1 MILLVV
7 ADLPVAAVHCTS
19 RGKVLSTTAPAAEIL
34 ESAPG
39 LMAEIVALVVQTG
52 GRGGS
57 AQVTLPRREPARF
70 RLVAVQDRNAD
81 VPGGCLVFLL
91 RDADPDSAPTDRLA
105 GLTPRER
112 EVAQH
117 AASGLRS
124 WEVAERLGCRERTV
138 RAHLQSTY
146 LKLGI
151 KTRVELAKLISRTR

>member
-1 MILLVV
+1 
-7 ADLPVAAVHCTS
+7 
-19 RGKVLSTTAPAAEIL
+19 
-34 ESAPG
+34 
-39 LMAEIVALVVQTG
+39 MAQIVALVVQTG

-57 AQVTLPRREPARF
+57 ADVTLQRREPSRF
-70 RLVAVQDRNAD
+70 RLVAVQERNAEE
-81 VPGGCLVFLL
+81 PGACLVFLL
-91 RDADPDSAPTDRLA
+91 RDAELPVTATDRLA

-117 AASGLRS
+117 AANGLRS

>member
-1 MILLVV
+1 MILLAV

-19 RGKVLSTTAPAAEIL
+19 RGKVLATTAQASDLL
-34 ESAPG
+34 EAVPG
-39 LMAEIVALVVQTG
+39 LVSEIVSLVVQTG

-57 AQVTLPRREPARF
+57 ATVTLPRHEPSRLH
-70 RLVAVQDRNAD
+70 LVAVPERNAEE
-81 VPGGCLVFLL
+81 PGACLVFLL
-91 RDADPDSAPTDRLA
+91 RHTELGAMAADRLT

-117 AASGLRS
+117 AAAGLRN
-124 WEVAERLGCRERTV
+124 WEIAAQLGCRERTV

-151 KTRVELAKLISRTR
+151 KTRVALAKLIARTG